1 MDIRRILLKPIKNKY
16 MYHFFKNKK
25 KNMQD
30 EKIISSL
37 EENESP
43 EGLLIENT
51 TEETLINE
59 SQLIEDELEIISGL
73 NQKLLNMEK
82 EVMELKEQNLRLQ
95 ADFVNFRKR
104 KEKEMSE
111 TIVFANEGL
120 IKQLLPIL
128 DDFDR
133 TLKAI
138 ENSDNLTAIKEGIGM
153 VAKNVRTTLQRVG
166 LETVNAIGEEFNPAF
181 HDAITMISVEE
192 EDKKGRIF
200 DEIEKG
206 YMLKDKVIRPSKV
219 IIGE

>member
-1 MDIRRILLKPIKNKY
+1 
-16 MYHFFKNKK
+16 
-25 KNMQD
+25 MQD

-51 TEETLINE
+51 TEDTLINE

-153 VAKNVRTTLQRVG
+153 VAKNVRATLQRVG

>member
-1 MDIRRILLKPIKNKY
+1 
-16 MYHFFKNKK
+16 
-25 KNMQD
+25 MQD